1 MSSVGCNIFSEEPNT
16 VKEMFC
22 NICGTRCE
30 VEHNELA
37 PPVGRSSMAGKSHLH
52 DRFACRTTAKFGMT
66 KLLELYM
73 EAEQTASQRL
83 AALIRLDLDD
93 LLCENGCKPSSD

>member
-30 VEHNELA
+30 VEHNRLGSTSWSE
-37 PPVGRSSMAGKSHLH
+37 SMAGKSHLH
-52 DRFACRTTAKFGMT
+52 DRFACPNNSKIWHDQA
-66 KLLELYM
+66 LELYM